1 MVHQHHILEFDV
13 GVHET
18 LGFHKVQGSDQLKHA
33 QINTLPLS
41 LLHEVPQTIV
51 QLFEHDAAVPTL
63 KETFVEVDDVVA
75 GPKFTQSISLAMDE
89 TDSDRSIRELIVGC
103 G

>member
-1 MVHQHHILEFDV
+1 MTF
-13 GVHET
+13 
-18 LGFHKVQGSDQLKHA
+18 
-33 QINTLPLS
+33 
-41 LLHEVPQTIV
+41 V
-51 QLFEHDAAVPTL
+51 QLFEHKAAVPTL

-89 TDSDRSIRELIVGC
+89 TDSDRSNREPIVRC